1 MEAANRETRMVGEL
15 TPKFDDITFFETED
29 GKARVEVRFEHD
41 NVWLTQKLM
50 GELYECSSDNVSL
63 HLKNI
68 FKEGELQVDAVTE
81 ESSVT
86 ATDGKKYRTKLY
98 SLEAIIAV
106 GYRIKGRSSIIQ

>member
-1 MEAANRETRMVGEL
+1 MADEL
-15 TPKFDDITFFETED
+15 TPRFDDITIFETED

-50 GELYECSSDNVSL
+50 AELYECSPDNISL

-68 FKEGELQVDAVTE
+68 IKDWGLQVDSVTA

-86 ATDGKKYRTKLY
+86 AADGKKYRTKLY
-98 SLEAIIAV
+98 SQEENQ
-106 GYRIKGRSSIIQ
+106 GRLNPGSHQKNSRELQ